1 MARLGRAQPF
11 APKFKQFRLGTA
23 TIALTGTIIGAS
35 EADIVAGGKTIILTV
50 TGDTW
55 VAAGGTFDAQRQ
67 NIINGLTS
75 SGVEGAGWNPVVKSG
90 AAVTDVVRTSASVV
104 TITLEAFATYSIT
117 AFEVI
122 TATVPGTALTLGVAI
137 VAAPTFTITDS
148 AATGWGPLLGGF
160 RDRLVVAA

>member
-11 APKFKQFRLGTA
+11 PPRFKQFQLGA
-23 TIALTGTIIGAS
+23 ASIALTGTIIGANES
-35 EADIVAGGKTIILTV
+35 DIVTGGKTIILTV

-55 VAAGGTFDAQRQ
+55 VSGGAFTASRAGILSGLDSAQAEATGWDA
-67 NIINGLTS
+67 
-75 SGVEGAGWNPVVKSG
+75 VVKTG
-90 AAVTDVVRTSASVV
+90 AAVTDVVRTSDSVV

-122 TATVPGTALTLGVAI
+122 TSTVPTTALTLGVAI
-137 VAAPTFTITDS
+137 VASPTFTITDS
-148 AATGWGPLLGGF
+148 AATGWGPLLSGQ